1 MNLAVGSGANSGL
14 LSYFDQFDVRLVFAG
29 RRWAPNARRA
39 FLQFPDNTSAM
50 HVECQEIYVM

>member
-1 MNLAVGSGANSGL
+1 MTQAGCSGANSGL
-14 LSYFDQFDVRLVFAG
+14 LSYFDQFDVRLVFVG

-39 FLQFPDNTSAM
+39 FLQFPDSTSAM